1 MSTSLWILSYIA
13 YSIIYKWIISWGGAQ
28 YIKGWKS
35 IFFTDM
41 ESSDWNTEQIRL
53 MTLFLWLIYTIL
65 FLIGL
70 FYPEYRFFKST

>member
-1 MSTSLWILSYIA
+1 MSTPLWVLIYIA
-13 YSIIYKWIISWGGAQ
+13 YSIIYKWIISWGGAN

-53 MTLFLWLIYTIL
+53 MTLFLWFGYTIL

>member
-13 YSIIYKWIISWGGAQ
+13 YSIIYKWIISWGGAK

-35 IFFTDM
+35 VFFTDM
-41 ESSDWNTEQIRL
+41 ESSDWSTEQIRL

-70 FYPEYRFFKST
+70 FHPEYRFFKST